1 MTDVNILGV
10 IIAGLSA
17 AVVFSMFT
25 AMARAMG
32 MTTMSIEK
40 TLGAMFAEGTIANV
54 IGTLMHLVS
63 GIVFAFVYAV
73 IFAAVGAG
81 ASNGWLIGGI
91 LGLAHGLMV
100 GAVVMPM
107 MGTIHPAV
115 KAGTM
120 TAPGFFA
127 INRGEAT
134 PAGMIVGHIIFG
146 VVLGFVYFLIV

>member
-1 MTDVNILGV
+1 MTDINVLGV
-10 IIAGLSA
+10 IAAGLSA
-17 AVVFSMFT
+17 AIVFSMFT

-40 TLGAMFAEGTIANV
+40 TLGAMFAKGSTATV
-54 IGTLMHLVS
+54 IGTLMHLMS
-63 GIVFAFVYAV
+63 GIVFALIYAI
-73 IFAAVGAG
+73 IFNAVGAG

-91 LGLAHGLMV
+91 IGLVHGLMV
-100 GAVVMPM
+100 GALVMPM
-107 MGTIHPAV
+107 IGTVHPAV

>member
-115 KAGTM
+115 VAGKIE
-120 TAPGFFA
+120 APGFFA
-127 INRGEAT
+127 KNAGPMT
-134 PAGMIVGHIIFG
+134 PMGVIVGHVLFGTIIG
-146 VVLGFVYFLIV
+146 GIYFLIA

>member
-1 MTDVNILGV
+1 MTDVNVLGA

-17 AVVFSMFT
+17 AAVFSMFT

-40 TLGAMFAEGTIANV
+40 TLGSMFAEGTTATV
-54 IGTLMHLVS
+54 IGTIMHLMS

-73 IFAAVGAG
+73 IFVAVGAG
-81 ASNGWLIGGI
+81 ASNGWLIGAI
-91 LGLAHGLMV
+91 IGLVHGLMV
-100 GAVVMPM
+100 GALVMPM

-146 VVLGFVYFLIV
+146 AVLGFTYFLIV